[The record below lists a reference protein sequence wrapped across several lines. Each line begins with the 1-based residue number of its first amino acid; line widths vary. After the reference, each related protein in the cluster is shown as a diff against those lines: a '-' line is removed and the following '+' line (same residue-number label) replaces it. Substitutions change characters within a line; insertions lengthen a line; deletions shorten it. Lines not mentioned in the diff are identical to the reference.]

1 MNKIM
6 NRKDF
11 TNLTDRELVE
21 IRQTSPSLEMRNL
34 AGDTLFIR
42 YERQIH
48 KHWQKL
54 CNQLNRIPAVYA
66 VQEDYYDEA
75 MEAFLKAI
83 EKTDLSRIKDD
94 NWKFVSMLN
103 WYLSN
108 VRTKIIRLINKRGF
122 IKSLNH
128 MHLLSEDG
136 SSECDPDVEISFW
149 ESEGHKLD
157 PCKVLETK
165 ESYKDTYRAI
175 NNCKTKWTTLEIE
188 IFDRLNKNQSK
199 QEIAKNLNITVSKVY
214 SIIRAMKND
223 ILIEIR

>member
-1 MNKIM
+1 M

-11 TNLTDRELVE
+11 EKLTDRELVT
-21 IRQTSPSLEMRNL
+21 IRKTSPSLEMRNL
-34 AGDTLFIR
+34 AGEALFIR

-75 MEAFLKAI
+75 TEAFLNAI
-83 EKTDLSRIKDD
+83 EKTDLSRIEND
-94 NWKFVSMLN
+94 NWKFVSMFN

-108 VRTKIIRLINKRGF
+108 VRTKIIRLVNKRGF

-128 MHLLSEDG
+128 MHLIADDD
-136 SSECDPDVEISFW
+136 SSEFDPDVEISFW

-157 PCKVLETK
+157 PSIILENK
-165 ESYKDTYRAI
+165 ESFSNTNRAI
-175 NNCKTKWTTLEIE
+175 DRCKTKWTTLEIE
-188 IFDRLNKNQSK
+188 IFNRLQNNQPK
-199 QEIAKNLNITVSKVY
+199 QEIAKSLNLTSSKLY
-214 SIIRAMKND
+214 SVIRGLKHD
-223 ILIEIR
+223 IMIEIK